1 MHPAMKP
8 SRSIRRARSAAALA
22 FAALMIGACSGPCGL
37 LPGGALS
44 GETRPV
50 PDDWSFAGDAGTM
63 QLESRPGDPYSVNI
77 AYTFID
83 GVPYINAG
91 DTETAWVNNIAADPL
106 VRARIDG
113 VLYELRAV
121 RVTDEAEIARFAE
134 AWTGQSMFRRDPSA
148 LDRVW
153 IYRLVAR

>member
-1 MHPAMKP
+1 M
-8 SRSIRRARSAAALA
+8 RRALPAGA
-22 FAALMIGACSGPCGL
+22 FASVALLFGACSGPCGL

-77 AYTFID
+77 AYTIID
-83 GVPYINAG
+83 GVFYINAG
-91 DTETAWVNNIAADPL
+91 DTETAWVKNIAADPL
-106 VRARIDG
+106 VKARIDG
-113 VLYELRAV
+113 ALYELRAV
-121 RVTDEAEIARFAE
+121 RVTDDAEIARFAQ
-134 AWTGQSMFRRDPSA
+134 AWTAQSMFRRDPTA

-153 IYRLVAR
+153 VYRLVAPSAPTP